1 MKIKKVI
8 YNMKIKTHFQI
19 KVNFLKFKQFKNKV
33 LHNILKT
40 KKMKNGMNLINITQ
54 KLTNSKTINSNQ

>member
-1 MKIKKVI
+1 MTIKKVI
-8 YNMKIKTHFQI
+8 YKMKIKTRFQI

-33 LHNILKT
+33 LLYMLKT
-40 KKMKNGMNLINITQ
+40 KKIKNGMNLINITQ

>member
-1 MKIKKVI
+1 MTIKKVI
-8 YNMKIKTHFQI
+8 YKMKIKTRFQI

-40 KKMKNGMNLINITQ
+40 KKMKNGMNLTNKTQ

>member
-1 MKIKKVI
+1 MTIKKVI
-8 YNMKIKTHFQI
+8 YYMKIKTHFQI

-33 LHNILKT
+33 LLYMLKT